1 MESRKSE
8 KKQHIKQHVRLSSIL
23 QLILNISLV
32 LLAVT
37 LSVLMIE
44 EIIYFVQ
51 YAISLE
57 NSQTNYELLE
67 RILIFFL
74 YFEFIALIV
83 KYFQEDYHFPLRYF
97 LYIGITAMVRLIIVY
112 HDNAMQTLLYTC
124 SILVLVISYYI
135 ISSAA
140 SKKDKF

>member
-1 MESRKSE
+1 MESRKTE
-8 KKQHIKQHVRLSSIL
+8 KKQHIKQHVRLSFVL

-37 LSVLMIE
+37 LSILMIE

-51 YAISLE
+51 YAISLDS
-57 NSQTNYELLE
+57 SQTNYELLE